1 MTLLTIKI
9 IRLYQAGISPYLPSV
24 CRFEPTCSEYS
35 IDAIKNFGL
44 VKGFF
49 LAIKRLLRCNP
60 LGGQGYD
67 PISK

>member
-1 MTLLTIKI
+1 VTLLTIKI